1 MFDSQDGDQKENNM
15 DNRKVKDLMMVLTLM
30 ASISN
35 NYLSEDP
42 FNDPIFRTEEDENDN
57 RSLGQMVSRR
67 TANP

>member
-1 MFDSQDGDQKENNM
+1 M

-42 FNDPIFRTEEDENDN
+42 FSDPIFRTEENENDN

>member
-1 MFDSQDGDQKENNM
+1 M